1 MDRIELKVRIKGGK
15 HDGKIFTLTK
25 PRVVIGRAADCELR
39 LQSAGMGAHH
49 CELRA
54 NGEDVKVINLD
65 GVSGTLVNEK
75 PVEEAIL
82 ATGDVVT
89 AGPLKFEVFLHRHVD
104 QSAVEIEERPASVAG
119 GKPASA
125 VGNESVLDWLS

>member
-1 MDRIELKVRIKGGK
+1 MERIELKVRIKGGK

-25 PRVVIGRAADCELR
+25 PRVVIGRADDCELR

-54 NGEDVKVINLD
+54 VGSDVKVINLD
-65 GVSGTLVNEK
+65 GVAGTLVNGKAIGET
-75 PVEEAIL
+75 IL

-104 QSAVEIEERPASVAG
+104 LDTSNKPVVAA
-119 GKPASA
+119 KPAGA
-125 VGNESVLDWLS
+125 GVNDESVLDWLS